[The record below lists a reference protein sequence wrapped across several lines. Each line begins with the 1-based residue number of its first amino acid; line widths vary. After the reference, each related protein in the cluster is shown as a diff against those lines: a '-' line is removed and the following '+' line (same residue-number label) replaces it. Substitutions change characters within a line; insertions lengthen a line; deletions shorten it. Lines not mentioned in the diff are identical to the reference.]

1 MRRILEATRLV
12 EGNFDLRDLLHHVI
26 AEACSM
32 TGARF
37 GAVGVLD
44 DTGDG
49 LAEFI
54 TVGLTPE
61 EEERIGARPEGR
73 GLLGVLI
80 HAPGPLLVD
89 ELGRHPDSSGFP
101 DGHPPMTSLLGVP
114 LKVAGEVYG
123 NLYLTDK
130 WGGSPFTRDDR
141 DLVEA
146 LALAAGIGI
155 ENVRLHAA
163 MRLVTELQN
172 DSRQDHLTGL
182 PNRRAWDERLD
193 DEIER
198 CRRTGTSLSVA
209 LLDLDDFKA
218 INDHQGHSAGDL
230 VLKEFAESWRRTLR
244 LGGDFVARLGG
255 DEFGLLAPGA
265 PAVGVR
271 SLAARHA
278 SSEYFGVAYSLGVA
292 SWNGSETPSQLL
304 HRADIAM
311 YQAKARKRRI

>member
-1 MRRILEATRLV
+1 MR
-12 EGNFDLRDLLHHVI
+12 D
-26 AEACSM
+26 
-32 TGARF
+32 
-37 GAVGVLD
+37 GAVGVPN

-49 LAEFI
+49 LTEFI
-54 TVGLTPE
+54 TLGLTPE
-61 EEERIGARPEGR
+61 EEERIGARPVGK

-80 HAPGPLLVD
+80 ADPEPLLVA
-89 ELGRHPDSSGFP
+89 ELGLHPDSSGFP
-101 DGHPPMTSLLGVP
+101 AGHPPMRSLLGIP

-123 NLYLTDK
+123 ILYLTDK
-130 WGGSPFTRDDR
+130 EGGSPFTRDDQE
-141 DLVEA
+141 LVEA

-163 MRLVTELQN
+163 LRLVTELQN

-193 DEIER
+193 DELER
-198 CRRTGTSLSVA
+198 CRRSGTSLSVA

-218 INDHQGHSAGDL
+218 INDRQGHSAGDL

-255 DEFGLLAPGA
+255 DEFGLLAPGS
-265 PAVGVR
+265 PVVGVR

-278 SSEYFGVAYSLGVA
+278 NSEPFSVAYSLGVA
-292 SWNGSETPSQLL
+292 TWDGSESPSQLV
-304 HRADIAM
+304 HRADISM
-311 YQAKARKRRI
+311 YQAKARKRCD